1 MASSTQVSTRRSSI
15 SAQKSDRRRRRSPHL
30 DDDLEI
36 EVPPLKELEIGHSWD
51 SLQQA
56 KDGVK
61 AWILDRGE
69 SLLSNKDRLVLDSWS
84 VVRRRRAGSIFE
96 SLSQRRVLTKALL

>member
-1 MASSTQVSTRRSSI
+1 MASSTQPSTRRSSI

-69 SLLSNKDRLVLDSWS
+69 SYRVLSSNKNQLVLECRTKETCRFY
-84 VVRRRRAGSIFE
+84 VRIS
-96 SLSQRRVLTKALL
+96 

>member
-1 MASSTQVSTRRSSI
+1 MKITLVFTTTFLEINIMASSTQPSTRRSSI

-61 AWILDRGE
+61 A
-69 SLLSNKDRLVLDSWS
+69 
-84 VVRRRRAGSIFE
+84 
-96 SLSQRRVLTKALL
+96 